1 MRTEI
6 RFIDQELTSWG
17 GIGILKKMIDRSG
30 FASYLERLPLP
41 LQGSNRGYPPVQLF
55 LQFMS
60 CVWCGADRYAH
71 LDITRLDHS
80 LQRLYGWKNMPDH
93 KAFERYFR
101 KFDIPTSHAVF
112 GSLYRWFFSQLKFDN
127 FTMDIDSSVLTR
139 YGEQEGSAKG
149 YNRHKPGRKSQHPML
164 AVVADIEM
172 AANFWLRSGDAHTSN
187 NFKAFLE
194 ETLHFLQDK
203 KIGLLRLDSGF
214 YSEDIFDCLEKRESP
229 VDYIVSVPMY
239 VTIQRKLKVQRT
251 WLKIDNGIEIT
262 EFEYQAQDWEK
273 PRRMV
278 AVRQLTTLRPKA
290 TGKQLTL
297 FADEIDVN
305 NYGSTPLMLRLRS
318 ATANHRY
325 SCYITTLKLSAADV
339 WRLYRQRANCENRI
353 KELKYDYGL
362 DKMNQASFDGTEASL
377 MLMTIAYNFL
387 SLFKQLIMGENVRS
401 RLKTLRNKML
411 AIPAIVER
419 SDDKTV
425 VKMALHMNRRA
436 WINKLCQQV
445 ELAFDDT
452 G

>member
-6 RFIDQELTSWG
+6 QFIDQEITSWG
-17 GIGILKKMIDRSG
+17 GVGILKKMIDQSG
-30 FASYLERLPLP
+30 FSSFLESLPLP
-41 LQGSNRGYPPVQLF
+41 EQGSNRGYPPVQLF

-60 CVWCGADRYAH
+60 AVWCGAERYSH

-80 LQRLYGWKNMPDH
+80 LQRLYGWKHMPEH

-101 KFDIPTSHAVF
+101 KFDIPACHTVF
-112 GSLYRWFFSQLKFDN
+112 GSLYRWFFNNLKFDN
-127 FTMDIDSSVLTR
+127 FTLDIDSSVITR
-139 YGEQEGSAKG
+139 YGEQDGSAKG
-149 YNRHKPGRKSQHPML
+149 YNPRKPGRKSQHPLL
-164 AVVADIEM
+164 AFVADIEM
-172 AANFWLRSGDAHTSN
+172 VANMWLRPGNAHTAN

-194 ETLHFLQDK
+194 ETLFFMQDK

-214 YSEDIFDCLEKRESP
+214 YDKQIFDYLEQRDSP
-229 VDYIVSVPMY
+229 IDYIVAVPMY
-239 VTIQRKLKVQRT
+239 VTIQRKIVSQKT
-251 WLKIDNGIEIT
+251 WLKIEDGIEIA
-262 EFEYQAQDWEK
+262 EFDYQADDWQK

-278 AVRQLTTLRPKA
+278 AVRQKVAARPNA

-297 FADEIDVN
+297 FEDDMQIN
-305 NYGSTPLMLRLRS
+305 GY
-318 ATANHRY
+318 RY
-325 SCYITTLKLSAADV
+325 SCYITSLKLSAADI

-377 MLMTIAYNFL
+377 MLMGVAYNFL
-387 SLFKQLIMGENVRS
+387 SLFKQLIIGGNVRN
-401 RLKTLRNKML
+401 RLKTLRHKIL

-419 SDDKTV
+419 SADKTV

-436 WINKLCQQV
+436 WIGKLCQQID
-445 ELAFDDT
+445 ANYCRN